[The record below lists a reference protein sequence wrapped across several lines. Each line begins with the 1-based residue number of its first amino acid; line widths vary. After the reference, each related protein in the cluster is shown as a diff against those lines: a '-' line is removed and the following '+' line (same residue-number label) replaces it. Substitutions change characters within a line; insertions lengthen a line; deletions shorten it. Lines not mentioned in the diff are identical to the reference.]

1 MIAAIL
7 AKLSST
13 GANLGGSYPSGLET
27 IRGMGRAREVAATFF
42 NCSAREV
49 VFGPNMTSITNQVAR
64 SLGRTLC
71 SSDNIVVTS
80 LDHDANVTPWKLVAE
95 EHGAEIRVIDF
106 NPSTCCH
113 ELEKLETYCDKNTKG
128 GRQKKVGQNFPPTS
142 LNAV

>member
-1 MIAAIL
+1 M
-7 AKLSST
+7 SST

-27 IRGMGRAREVAATFF
+27 IRGMGRAREVAAAFF

-49 VFGPNMTSITNQVAR
+49 VFGANMTSITNQFAR

-95 EHGAEIRVIDF
+95 EHGAEIRIIDF
-106 NPSTCCH
+106 NPGTCCH
-113 ELEKLETYCDKNTKG
+113 DLEKLETYCDKNTKG
-128 GRQKKVGQNFPPTS
+128 W
-142 LNAV
+142 

>member
-1 MIAAIL
+1 
-7 AKLSST
+7 
-13 GANLGGSYPSGLET
+13 
-27 IRGMGRAREVAATFF
+27 MGRAREVAATFF
-42 NCSAREV
+42 NCSPREV

-71 SSDNIVVTS
+71 SSANIVVTS

-113 ELEKLETYCDKNTKG
+113 DLEKLETYCDKNTKG
-128 GRQKKVGQNFPPTS
+128 RRQQKS
-142 LNAV
+142 